1 MAVPRRVWDSCIVI
15 GYLAGYDELKPDCL
29 QIIEQAGRGEL
40 EIVVSAFTPIE
51 VAYLQGYSDDDSESK
66 IKEFFSRN
74 YIILAAI
81 DVPIAEIAR
90 KLIRKYQNAHGYRIR
105 PLDAAHL
112 ALAIQWKVPILETT
126 DTDLLRLNELEGTPP
141 VVIRKPLY
149 EGQPRLM
156 GD

>member
-15 GYLAGYDELKPDCL
+15 GYLAGYEELKPDCL
-29 QIIEQAGRGEL
+29 QIIEQAKRGEL
-40 EIVVSAFTPIE
+40 EIMVSALATIE
-51 VAYLQGYSDDDSESK
+51 VAYLQGSSDADSEAK
-66 IKEFFSRN
+66 IQEFFSRD
-74 YIILAAI
+74 YVIPVAI
-81 DVPIAEIAR
+81 DISIAATAR
-90 KLIRKYQNAHGYRIR
+90 YLIRKYSNNYDYKLR
-105 PLDAAHL
+105 PPDAAHL